1 MVERQHVLLGL
12 EHELSSIREALSKGA
27 GQVIPTLHQHSNFL
41 QAKHRPQSSGDHALV
56 GLWDPLQQVSGEM
69 NPAALPAAALE
80 HSAYCLGKAHGVCL
94 LVFASVFIPEQ
105 EPCKASFFHHWCF
118 CFFRCFFLRSTIGR
132 LSRLN
137 WNWLKRFDQFKKI
150 DHLSIN
156 RLLISLIRP
165 NTIDLIS
172 NRGSYIYK
180 IGVYI

>member
-1 MVERQHVLLGL
+1 MTERQHVLLGL
-12 EHELSSIREALSKGA
+12 EHKLSSLGEALSKGA
-27 GQVIPTLHQHSNFL
+27 GQVIPALHQPSGVL
-41 QAKHRPQSSGDHALV
+41 LAEHRPQSSGDHALV
-56 GLWDPLQQVSGEM
+56 CLWDPLQQVTGEM

-180 IGVYI
+180 IDVYI